1 MDAAG
6 KSGSQNVNF
15 EKLVILDAKDL
26 NQTDF
31 ACVVSKDLST
41 VDLDITYSPENKTL
55 TLQSSPENSFKFSDF
70 RQINFGSSEEKDL
83 NLCSKNTFHYTLK
96 DGTKLD
102 LT

>member
-41 VDLDITYSPENKTL
+41 VDLDITYNPEEMTL
-55 TLQSSPENSFKFSDF
+55 TLNSSPENGFKFSDF
-70 RQINFGSSEEKDL
+70 RQINFGSSKERDL
-83 NLCSKNTFHYTLK
+83 NLCS
-96 DGTKLD
+96 
-102 LT
+102 